1 MDKRWIYILIILIIG
16 LVCLFFIV
24 DSSSTLG
31 KANVNI
37 GKYTVT
43 IPDSMNVENNDK
55 NNLFLID
62 RSNNE
67 KIAIKTYDG
76 NYTDEKYNQVLNLL
90 EENSSVIDI
99 ENTRIK
105 LNNNTLPTLC
115 YKTEDSDNYN
125 QIFFLY
131 QYNSTFIIKC
141 SNFHDNSTLNKD
153 VEFIAKTMKIDY
165 KQKQS

>member
-43 IPDSMNVENNDK
+43 IPNSMNIENSDK
-55 NNLFLID
+55 NHLSLID
-62 RSNNE
+62 RANDE
-67 KIAIKTYDG
+67 KISIETYDG
-76 NYTDEKYNQVLNLL
+76 NYTDESYDEALDLL
-90 EENSSVIDI
+90 EEDSRVMEI
-99 ENTRIK
+99 ENTTIK
-105 LNNNTLPTLC
+105 INNNTLPTLC

-153 VEFIAKTMKIDY
+153 VEFIAKTIKIDY
-165 KQKQS
+165 KQKQD